1 MEILYVSDEPSQNG
15 TMTFAKLLFYL
26 LNDFK
31 LDELELLNDVLLL
44 SEPKL
49 WLSRRLG
56 GNSKWN
62 DESVD
67 SENGGRARIPYVVGR
82 FVGSFANIMLSRVNY
97 KWTNSSD

>member
-15 TMTFAKLLFYL
+15 TMPFAKLLFYL

-49 WLSRRLG
+49 
-56 GNSKWN
+56 
-62 DESVD
+62 
-67 SENGGRARIPYVVGR
+67 
-82 FVGSFANIMLSRVNY
+82 
-97 KWTNSSD
+97 